1 GPIRLPP
8 ELVEAPPQTPDV
20 TEIRM
25 SPPGPRRRS
34 SGSRPTPVAP
44 PSAPSAEVRFDS
56 RFERGEELGSGPM
69 GTVYAGEQVSLGV
82 PEAIKEFK
90 DIFGYFSFLQRNEVI
105 SRLEQ
110 ELRAQASLQHPSV
123 VRVLERNVEVERPY
137 FVTERLASNLRE
149 KLTDAGEEG
158 LDVKWAIRA
167 FLQTA
172 YALRAAHAAETT
184 HHNLKPENLLLDAQG
199 NVHLSDFGLSRIL
212 EVDANLPQ
220 VFLGAGGMPYLA
232 PELLAREQDA
242 GVGAD
247 VYGLG

>member
-1 GPIRLPP
+1 
-8 ELVEAPPQTPDV
+8 
-20 TEIRM
+20 
-25 SPPGPRRRS
+25 
-34 SGSRPTPVAP
+34 
-44 PSAPSAEVRFDS
+44 
-56 RFERGEELGSGPM
+56 
-69 GTVYAGEQVSLGV
+69 
-82 PEAIKEFK
+82 
-90 DIFGYFSFLQRNEVI
+90 
-105 SRLEQ
+105 
-110 ELRAQASLQHPSV
+110 
-123 VRVLERNVEVERPY
+123 

-247 VYGLG
+247 VYGLGILLYEMLTGQIPGRRSPLPSEVNRNVPAGLDAIFDRMTQDKRDQRYPDLDAMLEEFYGVFPSGEHLTRGELIIAG